1 MRVQAAGEKKLRQ
14 GRSHVDIQIVFANL
28 KQPSPPISFCS
39 STIKEKLLSLSNR
52 IADVRAGFHP
62 TFWIANGMELF
73 ERLAYYGQ
81 QIVFA
86 VYVRNQL
93 GFSEAEA
100 GQLSGIFGGLIYLLP
115 ILAGTLADNW
125 GFRRAFNVAF
135 SILGIGY
142 FLIGSLG
149 MDAFAGIYGDKH
161 NYWLLMAFLILTAF
175 GGSFIK
181 PSVLGTVAMT
191 SSEKTKSLGFAIY
204 YWIVNIGAM
213 IGPTIAYFVR
223 DAAGNPFVFMVS
235 SLSCFAM
242 LIVNLLLYKEVKGK
256 EPLVPESFGKKIAN
270 LFIVLGNI
278 KFMIFLLIYSLY
290 WIIFWQ
296 EFIIVPYY
304 ITDFIDK
311 VAPYEIIQSWAGAGA
326 IILFQ
331 IPLNW
336 LTKNIPTRTAI
347 VLGFAISSLMWVII
361 GIHPSIPT
369 IAAGIV
375 AFAIGEMIQAPRYYE
390 YISEIAPPG
399 QQGLY
404 QGYAFLPI
412 AIARFVGD
420 PFGGWIY
427 QTAKA
432 EGKPELIWFSL
443 IAVGVAGAVLMWLY
457 NLVVTRAEQA
467 NR

>member
-1 MRVQAAGEKKLRQ
+1 MAFTDKFKDFRE
-14 GRSHVDIQIVFANL
+14 
-28 KQPSPPISFCS
+28 
-39 STIKEKLLSLSNR
+39 
-52 IADVRAGFHP
+52 GFHP
-62 TFWIANGMELF
+62 SFWIANGMELF

-81 QIVFA
+81 QIVFM
-86 VYVRNQL
+86 VYLRNRL
-93 GFSEAEA
+93 GFTETEA
-100 GQLSGIFGGLIYLLP
+100 GTLSGLFGGLIYLLP
-115 ILAGTLADNW
+115 ILGGTLADKW
-125 GFRRAFNVAF
+125 GFRRAFSVAF

-142 FLIGSLG
+142 FLIGSVG
-149 MDAFAGIYGDKH
+149 MTAFAGLYG
-161 NYWLLMAFLILTAF
+161 NFSQYWLLTAFIVLTAF

-181 PSVLGTVAMT
+181 PSVLGTVGVT
-191 SSEKTKSLGFAIY
+191 TTEKTKSLGFAIY
-204 YWIVNIGAM
+204 YWLVNAGAM

-223 DAAGNPFVFMVS
+223 DSYGNEYVYLVS
-235 SLSCFAM
+235 SLSCFGM
-242 LIVNLLLYKEVKGK
+242 LIVNLLLYKDVQSEKTG
-256 EPLVPESFGKKIAN
+256 VPESLGKKITN
-270 LFIVLGNI
+270 LFVVLGNV

-304 ITDFIDK
+304 ITDYIGK
-311 VAPYEIIQSWAGAGA
+311 ETPYEIVQSWSAAGA

-331 IPLNW
+331 IPINR

-347 VLGFAISSLMWVII
+347 LIGFIVSSFIWII
-361 GIHPSIPT
+361 IAIHPSIPT
-369 IAAGIV
+369 IAAGII

-390 YISEIAPPG
+390 YISEIAPHG

-432 EGKPELIWFSL
+432 AGTPSLVWFSL
-443 IAVGVAGAVLMWLY
+443 IGIGIFGALCMAVY
-457 NLVVTRAEQA
+457 NNVIARQEAKV
-467 NR
+467 